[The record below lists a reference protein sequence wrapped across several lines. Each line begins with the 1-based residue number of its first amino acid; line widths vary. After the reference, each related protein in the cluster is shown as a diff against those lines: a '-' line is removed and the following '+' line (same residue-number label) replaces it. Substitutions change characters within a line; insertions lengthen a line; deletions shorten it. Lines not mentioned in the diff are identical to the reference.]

1 MWVAGVDSCRAG
13 WYVVLW
19 ETELHQEK
27 GYLIST
33 IAELVTLAEQPEVV
47 GVDMVIGVPEV
58 AEKGGRACDREAR
71 ALLGWPRASS
81 VFSPPC
87 RAALACKSYA
97 EAAAVNR
104 ASGPAQVGLSKQAY
118 NLFPKMREVDAFVRA
133 YPQRF
138 IREVHPELSFWAMHG
153 EQVVSPSKHT
163 PEGQSQ
169 RRLLL
174 EEQGFKQVADA
185 CNKRPRGVKPDDVL
199 DAYAVCWT
207 AARLAAGG
215 ALRVPEQ
222 DAVDAYGLDMA
233 IWR

>member
-27 GYLIST
+27 GYLVSA
-33 IAELVTLAEQPEVV
+33 IAELVTLAEQPEVI
-47 GVDMVIGVPEV
+47 GIDMVIGVPEV

-87 RAALACKSYA
+87 RAALVCESYA
-97 EAAAVNR
+97 EAAAANR
-104 ASGPAQVGLSKQAY
+104 ASGPAHIGLSKQAY

-133 YPQRF
+133 HPQQR
-138 IREVHPELSFWAMHG
+138 ICEVHPELSFWMMNGQQAI
-153 EQVVSPSKHT
+153 PASKHT
-163 PEGQSQ
+163 LEGQNQ
-169 RRLLL
+169 RRLVL
-174 EEQGFKQVADA
+174 EEQGFFDVVDA
-185 CNKRPRGVKPDDVL
+185 CNRRPRGVKLDDVL

-215 ALRVPEQ
+215 ALRVPKPG
-222 DAVDAYGLDMA
+222 AVDACGLDMA